1 MSGKSWLLVGL
12 ALAAGI
18 GIGAVLA
25 YAVIRVTCRTLAL
38 LGDPAET
45 PDEEPAGDDDG
56 DAGDPAAAARR
67 ALAQVTDYARQ
78 HPVFR
83 RNWDS
88 AVRQAADVMTA
99 TIAGRWMAGQ
109 AHGEIGLYASYPSL
123 PAIDPGTLEMA
134 FQLAVHGEVTRR
146 IKAMDGPGAFG

>member
-1 MSGKSWLLVGL
+1 VRTGLV
-12 ALAAGI
+12 LAAGI

-38 LGDPAET
+38 L
-45 PDEEPAGDDDG
+45 DDSADSADG
-56 DAGDPAAAARR
+56 SDADDAGDAAVAARQ
-67 ALAQVTDYARQ
+67 ALAQVTDYAAR

-83 RNWDS
+83 RDWDS
-88 AVRQAADVMTA
+88 AVRQAADAMTA

-123 PAIDPGTLEMA
+123 PAIGAGVVEAA

-146 IKAMDGPGAFG
+146 IGAMDGPGAFG